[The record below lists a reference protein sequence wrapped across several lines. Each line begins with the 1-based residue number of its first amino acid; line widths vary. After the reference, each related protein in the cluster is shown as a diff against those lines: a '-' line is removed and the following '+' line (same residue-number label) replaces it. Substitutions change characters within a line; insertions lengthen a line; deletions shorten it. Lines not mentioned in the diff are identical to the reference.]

1 MYIVLPKI
9 TTECT
14 IQSDV
19 LKSTI
24 IKNPKNFSSNP
35 KEVKKRKTQEQNQ
48 RKQSKVID
56 WQT

>member
-1 MYIVLPKI
+1 MYIVLPKK
-9 TTECT
+9 TTKCT

-19 LKSTI
+19 LKYTI

-48 RKQSKVID
+48 RKQSKVIN
-56 WQT
+56 W